1 MKKMLFTLLISLPCH
16 AAIAQH
22 SIFMQILENKK
33 ICNKEDELT
42 YFLQANSF
50 VRNIENQYQHHY
62 AVAGTFYTT
71 TIINDNECYA
81 IYRTNNVKDYNK
93 IKATITT
100 KCSKE
105 LAADKT
111 VCYVC
116 DAQRMRDVQIMFSGY
131 SEKDKNYEILIY
143 QNPQEH
149 ELPYHQSDRVKVSK

>member
-1 MKKMLFTLLISLPCH
+1 MKKILLTLIISLPCY
-16 AAIAQH
+16 AATAQH

-42 YFLQANSF
+42 YFLQSKSF
-50 VRNIENQYQHHY
+50 ERSENQYQHHY

-71 TIINDNECYA
+71 TIINENECYA

-131 SEKDKNYEILIY
+131 SEQDKNYEILIY
-143 QNPQEH
+143 QNPKEN
-149 ELPYHQSDRVKVSK
+149 ELPYYQSDRVKVSR